1 MKTEKLHQI
10 KKAAEVNAAFAP
22 ATVGNIKKQ
31 VNYEAVIRRID
42 SLTADSVT
50 DQVLDYYRPIFSL
63 LPRKIRGAAKKAF
76 CDAIRNAMTYQD
88 GFLYAVD
95 DNGNVVP
102 KRVLAKVT
110 KKGNEDL
117 FVLLSNLF
125 ATAGASGSDVAGTT
139 AGTTAESVTI
149 DDLDPV
155 TAEAVAWMLEA
166 A

>member
-1 MKTEKLHQI
+1 MNAERFNQI

-22 ATVGNIKKQ
+22 ATVGNVKKQ
-31 VNYEAVIRRID
+31 VNYEAVIRRIE
-42 SLTADSVT
+42 SLTTESVT
-50 DQVLDYYRPIFSL
+50 NQVFDYYKPVFGL
-63 LPRKIRGAAKKAF
+63 LPRNIKGVAKKAF
-76 CDAIRNAMTYQD
+76 CDAIRNATTCQD
-88 GFLYAVD
+88 DFLFAVD

-117 FVLLSNLF
+117 FKLLSNLLSSPT
-125 ATAGASGSDVAGTT
+125 ATATNEAT
-139 AGTTAESVTI
+139 A
-149 DDLDPV
+149 

>member
-1 MKTEKLHQI
+1 MKAERFNQI

-22 ATVGNIKKQ
+22 ATVGNVKKQ
-31 VNYEAVIRRID
+31 VNYEAVIRRIE
-42 SLTADSVT
+42 SLTTESVT
-50 DQVLDYYRPIFSL
+50 QEVFDYYKPIFGL
-63 LPRKIRGAAKKAF
+63 LPRNIKGTAKKAF

-88 GFLYAVD
+88 GFLFAVD
-95 DNGNVVP
+95 DNGNVIP

-117 FVLLSNLF
+117 FRLLSNLLTSPT
-125 ATAGASGSDVAGTT
+125 ATATSEAT
-139 AGTTAESVTI
+139 ATAESVSL

-155 TAEAVAWMLEA
+155 TAEAVAWMLDA

>member
-1 MKTEKLHQI
+1 MKTERFNQI

-22 ATVGNIKKQ
+22 ATTGNVKKQ
-31 VNYEAVIRRID
+31 VNYEAIIRRIE
-42 SLTADSVT
+42 SLTTESVT
-50 DQVLDYYRPIFSL
+50 NEVLDYYRPIFKA
-63 LPRKIRGAAKKAF
+63 LPHNIKGTAKKAF

-88 GFLYAVD
+88 GFLFAVD
-95 DNGNVVP
+95 ESGNVVP

-117 FVLLSNLF
+117 FRLLSNLLTSPT
-125 ATAGASGSDVAGTT
+125 ATATG
-139 AGTTAESVTI
+139 ESVTI

-155 TAEAVAWMLEA
+155 TAEAVAWMLDA

>member
-1 MKTEKLHQI
+1 MKTERFNQL

-22 ATVGNIKKQ
+22 ATTGNIKKQ
-31 VNYEAVIRRID
+31 VNFEAVIRRIE
-42 SLTADSVT
+42 SLTTESVT
-50 DQVLDYYRPIFSL
+50 NEVLDYYRPIFGV
-63 LPRKIRGAAKKAF
+63 LPRAIKGAAKKAF
-76 CDAIRNAMTYQD
+76 CDAIRHAMTYQD
-88 GFLYAVD
+88 DFLFAVD
-95 DNGNVVP
+95 DNGNVIP

-117 FVLLSNLF
+117 FRLLSNLLTSTTATNE
-125 ATAGASGSDVAGTT
+125 ATAT
-139 AGTTAESVTI
+139 ATAESVTI

>member
-1 MKTEKLHQI
+1 MKIEKFNQI

-22 ATVGNIKKQ
+22 ATTGNVKKQ
-31 VNYEAVIRRID
+31 VNYEAIIKRIE
-42 SLTADSVT
+42 SLTTESVT
-50 DQVLDYYRPIFSL
+50 NQVLDYYRPIFGL
-63 LPRKIRGAAKKAF
+63 LPRNIKGAAKKAF
-76 CDAIRNAMTYQD
+76 CDAIRDAMTYQD
-88 GFLYAVD
+88 GFLFAVD
-95 DNGNVVP
+95 DNGNVIP

-117 FVLLSNLF
+117 FRLLSNLLTSPT
-125 ATAGASGSDVAGTT
+125 ATATNEAT
-139 AGTTAESVTI
+139 ATAEAVNI

>member
-1 MKTEKLHQI
+1 MKEQRFNQI

-22 ATVGNIKKQ
+22 ATTGNVKKQ
-31 VNYEAVIRRID
+31 VNYEAVIRRIE
-42 SLTADSVT
+42 SLTTESVT
-50 DQVLDYYRPIFSL
+50 NEVLNYYRSIFGI
-63 LPRKIRGAAKKAF
+63 LPRNIKGAAKKAF
-76 CDAIRNAMTYQD
+76 CNAIRHAMTYQND
-88 GFLYAVD
+88 FLFAVD

-117 FVLLSNLF
+117 FRLLSNLLTSPAAI
-125 ATAGASGSDVAGTT
+125 ATDEATT
-139 AGTTAESVTI
+139 TTESVTLDDL

-155 TAEAVAWMLEA
+155 TAEAVSWMLEA

>member
-1 MKTEKLHQI
+1 MKTEKFNQI
-10 KKAAEVNAAFAP
+10 KKAAEVNAAFAT
-22 ATVGNIKKQ
+22 ATAGNVKKQ
-31 VNYEAVIRRID
+31 VNYEAVINRVE
-42 SLTADSVT
+42 SLTTETVINE
-50 DQVLDYYRPIFSL
+50 VLDYYRPIFSL
-63 LPRKIRGAAKKAF
+63 LPRNIKGSAKKAF

-88 GFLYAVD
+88 GFLFAVD
-95 DNGNVVP
+95 DNGNIVP

-117 FVLLSNLF
+117 FRLLANLL
-125 ATAGASGSDVAGTT
+125 TTTTTTTTTGSTVN
-139 AGTTAESVTI
+139 AETVSI

>member
-1 MKTEKLHQI
+1 MKTEKFNQI

-22 ATVGNIKKQ
+22 ATVGNVKKQ
-31 VNYEAVIRRID
+31 VNYEAVINRIEN
-42 SLTADSVT
+42 LTTEVVT
-50 DQVLDYYRPIFSL
+50 NKVLDYYRPIFGL
-63 LPRKIRGAAKKAF
+63 LPRNIKGAAKKAF

-88 GFLYAVD
+88 GFLFAVD

-117 FVLLSNLF
+117 FKLLANLLTTTTTTTE
-125 ATAGASGSDVAGTT
+125 ATGNDET
-139 AGTTAESVTI
+139 VTI

>member
-1 MKTEKLHQI
+1 MKTEKFNQI

-22 ATVGNIKKQ
+22 ATTGNVKKQ
-31 VNYEAVIRRID
+31 VNYEAIIKRIE
-42 SLTADSVT
+42 SLTTESVT
-50 DQVLDYYRPIFSL
+50 NQVLDYYRPIFGL
-63 LPRKIRGAAKKAF
+63 LPRNIKGAAKKAF

-88 GFLYAVD
+88 GFLFAVD

-117 FVLLSNLF
+117 FRLLSNLLTSPT
-125 ATAGASGSDVAGTT
+125 ATATNEAT
-139 AGTTAESVTI
+139 ATAEAVNI
-149 DDLDPV
+149 DNLDPV

>member
-1 MKTEKLHQI
+1 MKNEKFNQI

-22 ATVGNIKKQ
+22 ATVGNVKKQ
-31 VNYEAVIRRID
+31 VNYEAVIRRIE
-42 SLTADSVT
+42 SLTTESVT
-50 DQVLDYYRPIFSL
+50 QQVFDYYKPIFGL
-63 LPRKIRGAAKKAF
+63 LPRNIKGAAKKAF

-88 GFLYAVD
+88 GFLFAVD
-95 DNGNVVP
+95 DNGNVIP

-117 FVLLSNLF
+117 FRLLSNLLTSPTATGETT
-125 ATAGASGSDVAGTT
+125 ATATGEAVSL
-139 AGTTAESVTI
+139 E
-149 DDLDPV
+149 DLDPV

>member
-1 MKTEKLHQI
+1 MKTERFNQI

-22 ATVGNIKKQ
+22 ATTGNVKKQ
-31 VNYEAVIRRID
+31 VNYEAVIRRIE
-42 SLTADSVT
+42 SLTTESVT
-50 DQVLDYYRPIFSL
+50 NQVLDYYRPIFGL
-63 LPRKIRGAAKKAF
+63 LPRNIKGAAKKAF

-88 GFLYAVD
+88 GFLFAVD
-95 DNGNVVP
+95 DNGNIVP

-117 FVLLSNLF
+117 FRLLSNLLACPT
-125 ATAGASGSDVAGTT
+125 ATAEAT
-139 AGTTAESVTI
+139 ATAESVTI

>member
-1 MKTEKLHQI
+1 MKTEKFNQI

-22 ATVGNIKKQ
+22 ATVGNVKKQ
-31 VNYEAVIRRID
+31 VNYEAVINRIEN
-42 SLTADSVT
+42 LTTEVVT
-50 DQVLDYYRPIFSL
+50 NKVLDYYRPIFGL
-63 LPRKIRGAAKKAF
+63 LPRNIKGAAKKAF

-88 GFLYAVD
+88 GFLFAVD

-102 KRVLAKVT
+102 KSVLAKVT
-110 KKGNEDL
+110 KKCNEDL
-117 FVLLSNLF
+117 FKLLANLLTTTTTTTE
-125 ATAGASGSDVAGTT
+125 ATGNDET
-139 AGTTAESVTI
+139 VTI